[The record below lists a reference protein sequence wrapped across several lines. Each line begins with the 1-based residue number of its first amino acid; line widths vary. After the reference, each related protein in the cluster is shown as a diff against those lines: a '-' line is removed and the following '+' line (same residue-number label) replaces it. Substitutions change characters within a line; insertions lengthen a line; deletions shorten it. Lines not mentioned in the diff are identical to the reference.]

1 MAHDGFLV
9 RRMSGRYTSDQPRL
23 ERDWPQVRTSAEKK
37 KTESRRGIAFIA
49 VKIFAQHKLRVSSSL

>member
-9 RRMSGRYTSDQPRL
+9 RRMSGRYTFDQPRL
-23 ERDWPQVRTSAEKK
+23 ERNRPQVRTSAEKK
-37 KTESRRGIAFIA
+37 TESFRVIAFIA